1 VGNEQVNRKQP
12 EGDAIDAVEPSA
24 VPDESTPDAA
34 GEAMEVADADAESA
48 ATESAESAEAAT
60 EEQASVD
67 VMALLG
73 SHVPLAL
80 LADLAQPE
88 GPASPTILKD
98 EGLPDVPWWE

>member
-34 GEAMEVADADAESA
+34 GEADDAAATTEVAD
-48 ATESAESAEAAT
+48 AESAEAAT

>member
-34 GEAMEVADADAESA
+34 GEADDAAETTEVAD
-48 ATESAESAEAAT
+48 AESAEAAT

>member
-1 VGNEQVNRKQP
+1 MQP
-12 EGDAIDAVEPSA
+12 DDDAVEPG
-24 VPDESTPDAA
+24 VTL
-34 GEAMEVADADAESA
+34 GEPTSD
-48 ATESAESAEAAT
+48 AEAAT
-60 EEQASVD
+60 EEQASAE

-80 LADLAQPE
+80 LADLVQPE